1 MHYRRGPVASGIM
14 GFPPAI
20 SQLVLINAI
29 IFLVQMLLPEAALY
43 RILGSPVPKIPNF
56 LGLVPYQVT
65 HGMVWELV
73 TYMFLHGGVMHILL
87 NMFYLVMFGSDL
99 ERYWGSREFVKYYF
113 ICGIGAGLIQVL
125 TTYIFHWNSM
135 VPVIGAS
142 GAVFGVLIAYAMA
155 FPNRQILL
163 WFVIPIS
170 ARVLITI
177 FAFIELAMTVEYRG
191 GDGVARFAHLGG
203 MLVGYLYLKK
213 ETIGWWF
220 KRSLGQRSR
229 PSRPRFRRDRE
240 ADMSGTIDEILE
252 KISREGMGSLSEEE
266 KQLLHESAE
275 RARRKQQGLD

>member
-1 MHYRRGPVASGIM
+1 M

-113 ICGIGAGLIQVL
+113 ICGIGAGLIRPRR
-125 TTYIFHWNSM
+125 SRS
-135 VPVIGAS
+135 S
-142 GAVFGVLIAYAMA
+142 GS
-155 FPNRQILL
+155 P
-163 WFVIPIS
+163 PKS
-170 ARVLITI
+170 
-177 FAFIELAMTVEYRG
+177 
-191 GDGVARFAHLGG
+191 
-203 MLVGYLYLKK
+203 
-213 ETIGWWF
+213 
-220 KRSLGQRSR
+220 SR
-229 PSRPRFRRDRE
+229 PSGAGRRRTP
-240 ADMSGTIDEILE
+240 A
-252 KISREGMGSLSEEE
+252 
-266 KQLLHESAE
+266 
-275 RARRKQQGLD
+275 AR